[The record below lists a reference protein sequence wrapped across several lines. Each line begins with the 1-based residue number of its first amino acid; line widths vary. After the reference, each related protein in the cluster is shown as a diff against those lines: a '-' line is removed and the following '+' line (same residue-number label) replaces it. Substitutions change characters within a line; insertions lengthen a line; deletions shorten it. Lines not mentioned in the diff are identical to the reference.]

1 MKIQPLRDKILV
13 RPEKEEQETKSG
25 IFIPDTANKERPQR
39 GEILAVGPG
48 RLDDDGKTIKMAVKV
63 GDLILFSKYTPTE
76 IKVDGEELLI
86 LSEGDVLGILK

>member
-25 IFIPDTANKERPQR
+25 IFIPDTANKERPQK
-39 GEILAVGPG
+39 GEVLAVGAG
-48 RLDDDGKTIKMAVKV
+48 KLDDNGKIIKMGVKV

-76 IKVDGEELLI
+76 IKVDGEELFI
-86 LSEGDVLGILK
+86 LAEGDVLGIIK